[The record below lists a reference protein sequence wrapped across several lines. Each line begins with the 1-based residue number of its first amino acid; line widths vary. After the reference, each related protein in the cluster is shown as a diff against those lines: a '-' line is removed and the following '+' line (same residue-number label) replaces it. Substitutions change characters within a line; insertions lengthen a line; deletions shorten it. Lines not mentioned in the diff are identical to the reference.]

1 MNKQKIIDLLMGYSL
16 KENIN
21 KPIIYYYRRE
31 QVEQF
36 ASYIIKLENEKDS
49 SGRLKN
55 TWLANRTEEEMAELF
70 RRVAED
76 GLVFDG
82 KHITLQPT
90 GISYDYVAYKNKMLL
105 AYPESQIDVSLVY
118 EGDDFQ
124 VAKESG
130 SVIYHH
136 NIKEPFNRKE
146 ENIIGGYCV
155 IKNKR
160 GEFLTLLS
168 REEIEKH
175 RKTAKTDYIWRQ
187 WFMEMALKTIIK
199 KAVKQHFSDVFE
211 KIEDNDNENYSL
223 DNPLDL
229 ELKTKQEID
238 EITTLEDL
246 KKYYEKNK
254 GQGSAFNEYIAIRK
268 NQLTQQ
274 V

>member
-1 MNKQKIIDLLMGYSL
+1 MNKQKIIELLNNCEHS
-16 KENIN
+16 
-21 KPIIYYYRRE
+21 
-31 QVEQF
+31 EQF
-36 ASYIIKLENEKDS
+36 ASYIIKLENERDS

-55 TWLANRTEEEMAELF
+55 PWLANRTEEEIAELF

-90 GISYDYVAYKNKMLL
+90 GISYDYIAYKNKMLL

-155 IKNKR
+155 IKNRR

-175 RKTAKTDYIWRQ
+175 RKTAKTDYI
-187 WFMEMALKTIIK
+187 
-199 KAVKQHFSDVFE
+199 
-211 KIEDNDNENYSL
+211 
-223 DNPLDL
+223 
-229 ELKTKQEID
+229 
-238 EITTLEDL
+238 
-246 KKYYEKNK
+246 
-254 GQGSAFNEYIAIRK
+254 
-268 NQLTQQ
+268 
-274 V
+274 

>member
-1 MNKQKIIDLLMGYSL
+1 MNKQKIIELLNNCEHS
-16 KENIN
+16 
-21 KPIIYYYRRE
+21 
-31 QVEQF
+31 EQF
-36 ASYIIKLENEKDS
+36 ASYIIKLENERDS
-49 SGRLKN
+49 SGKLKN
-55 TWLANRTEEEMAELF
+55 PWLANRTEEEMAELF

-155 IKNKR
+155 IQNRR
-160 GEFLTLLS
+160 GEFLTIMS
-168 REEIEKH
+168 KEDIEKH

-187 WFMEMALKTIIK
+187 WFMEMALKTVIK

-211 KIEDNDNENYSL
+211 KIEDTDNENYSL
-223 DNPLDL
+223 ENPLELNL
-229 ELKTKQEID
+229 EHKKAID
-238 EITTLEDL
+238 DITTIEDL
-246 KKYYEKNK
+246 KSYYEANK
-254 GQGSAFNEYIAIRK
+254 GQGKDFDKYIAIRK
-268 NQLTQQ
+268 EQISK
-274 V
+274 

>member
-1 MNKQKIIDLLMGYSL
+1 MEKLKIIELL
-16 KENIN
+16 KNVEHA
-21 KPIIYYYRRE
+21 
-31 QVEQF
+31 EQF
-36 ASYIIKLENEKDS
+36 ASYVIKLETETDKE
-49 SGRLKN
+49 GRLKN
-55 TWLANRTEEEMAELF
+55 QWMKGRKEEEMVALF
-70 RRVAED
+70 NRVAED

-82 KHITLQPT
+82 KHITLQST

-105 AYPESQIDVSLVY
+105 AYPESKIDVSLVY
-118 EGDDFQ
+118 QGDDFS

-130 SVIYHH
+130 SVIYSH
-136 NIKEPFNRKE
+136 NIKNPFDRKE
-146 ENIIGGYCV
+146 ADIIGGYCV
-155 IKNKR
+155 IQNRR
-160 GEFLTLLS
+160 GEFLTIMS
-168 REEIEKH
+168 KEDIEKH

-187 WFMEMALKTIIK
+187 WFIEMALKTIIK

-254 GQGSAFNEYIAIRK
+254 GQGSAFDEYIAIRK

>member
-1 MNKQKIIDLLMGYSL
+1 MNKQKIIELLNNCEHS
-16 KENIN
+16 
-21 KPIIYYYRRE
+21 
-31 QVEQF
+31 EQF
-36 ASYIIKLENEKDS
+36 ASYIIKLENERDS

-55 TWLANRTEEEMAELF
+55 PWLANRTEEEMAELF

-124 VAKESG
+124 VSKESG

-155 IKNKR
+155 IQNRR
-160 GEFLTLLS
+160 GEFLTIMS
-168 REEIEKH
+168 KEDIEKH

-187 WFMEMALKTIIK
+187 WFIEMALKTVIK

-211 KIEDNDNENYSL
+211 KIEDTDNENYSL
-223 DNPLDL
+223 ENPLELNL
-229 ELKTKQEID
+229 EHKKAID
-238 EITTLEDL
+238 DITTIEDL
-246 KKYYEKNK
+246 KSYYEANK
-254 GQGSAFNEYIAIRK
+254 GQGKDFDKYIAIRK
-268 NQLTQQ
+268 EQISK
-274 V
+274 